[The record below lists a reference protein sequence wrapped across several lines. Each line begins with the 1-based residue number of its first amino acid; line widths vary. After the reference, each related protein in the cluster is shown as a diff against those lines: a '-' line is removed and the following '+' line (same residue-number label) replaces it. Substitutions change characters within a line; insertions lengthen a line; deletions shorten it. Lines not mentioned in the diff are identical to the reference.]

1 MVLVTLSII
10 CLTAGAQAATLHG
23 TIYEWSDFEKPM
35 RNVILEVNST
45 PAQYM
50 VATAGT
56 YSFNLSP
63 GSYLIKGKYYRNNI
77 LEYVAEEDIRIDREG
92 DFVHDLLLF
101 PPTESEY
108 EYLGDINLTGD
119 INLKDEYN
127 NYIYFILTLIGLI
140 FALSLIIFYWFKRRR
155 NSPAGTNTSEPA
167 APAQI
172 ITETRLV
179 ELPSDLHNLYDMIL
193 QSGGRTTQKELRKRL
208 PFSEAKVSLMLDD
221 LENRGL
227 IQKIKKGHSNIIIA
241 NQKIDKLAPQVY
253 TGRKL

>member
-1 MVLVTLSII
+1 MVLVGMSII

-23 TIYEWSDFEKPM
+23 TIYEWSDFEKPL
-35 RNVILEVNST
+35 RNVIIEVNST
-45 PAQYM
+45 PVQYM

-63 GSYLIKGKYYRNNI
+63 GSYLIIGKYYRNNI
-77 LEYVAEEDIRIDREG
+77 LEYVAEEDILIDREG

-101 PPTESEY
+101 PPMESEY

-119 INLKDEYN
+119 INLKDENNSYN
-127 NYIYFILTLIGLI
+127 YYILALIGSI
-140 FALSLIIFYWFKRRR
+140 FTFTLIFYWFKRRR
-155 NSPAGTNTSEPA
+155 NSPAKTKTSEPA

-172 ITETRLV
+172 IIETKLI

-241 NQKIDKLAPQVY
+241 NQKN
-253 TGRKL
+253 